1 MPRKYKINDKNKNQE
16 NAKGL
21 KSFVVSCFMICL
33 ALFLALVLAVQIF
46 VSAQKPIRNLSEF
59 KPGVVTKIY
68 SSDEKEVI
76 KTFTAFS
83 FERKSIDEIPDLM
96 KKAIIATEDKSFYK
110 HKGFDP
116 IGLIRSVFVNV
127 RSGRMAQ
134 GASTITQQLARILF
148 LSNERSID
156 RKLREFVIA
165 VRIEKTLTK
174 DQILEMYLNNIYL
187 GSGAYGVAG
196 AAKIYFNKTLNELTL
211 AETALIAGLPQ
222 APSVYSP
229 FNNPEKAIKRRNVV
243 LGRMYKMRFIKKDE
257 YLKAKEEELH
267 LNPTPAIYTLNKA
280 PYFVD
285 FVMKE
290 LDSLGFDENE
300 ISQGGYKITT
310 TLDYAAQRAAD
321 NAIRTNLSSWG
332 LMNNDNVQAA
342 LMSYSPI
349 SGKILAYVGGKD
361 YSKSQFDRAS
371 MAIRPPG
378 SSFKP
383 FVYAV
388 AIEKGMTPND
398 TIEDLPVK
406 VNGWTPK
413 NYGNT
418 YRGKMPMYAGLMVSS
433 NVMTVR
439 LIQDVGIRAVI
450 GLVRTLG
457 ITTPIEYDYTIAL
470 GSNGV
475 KLSEMVVAYGAF
487 ANGGYKV
494 TPYSVE
500 KIETSKG
507 KIIYKAPKTKVMKV
521 LDINTAAAVTAMLE
535 TVIKSGTGRA
545 ADIGKPAAGKT
556 GTTDDYKDAWFMGY
570 TPDIVT
576 GVWIGLDDN
585 SKKGTGMTGGTAPAK
600 IWKEVMSVAS
610 KPYGTTDFDYPK
622 VDINYAKL
630 PPKMNLNPTEYLD
643 KKDAENAK
651 TDEETDGET
660 SDDGSSAPKV
670 NLNKI
675 KPLNSNDV
683 FDESSKRNLNE
694 SLQPQNLQ

>member
-1 MPRKYKINDKNKNQE
+1 MPRKYKINEKNRNKKRTNKL
-16 NAKGL
+16 N
-21 KSFVVSCFMICL
+21 SFLSACFIVCIAM
-33 ALFLALVLAVQIF
+33 FLALYLAVEIF
-46 VSAQKPIRNLSEF
+46 IALQKPIKNLSEF

-68 SSDEKEVI
+68 SANEKEVI
-76 KTFTAFS
+76 KTFTAYS
-83 FERKSIDEIPDLM
+83 FERKDISEIPDLM
-96 KKAIIATEDKSFYK
+96 KKAVIATEDKSFYK

-116 IGLIRSVFVNV
+116 VGLARSVLVNIK
-127 RSGRMAQ
+127 SGRFAQ

-148 LSNERSID
+148 LSNERSLD

-165 VRIEKTLTK
+165 IRIEKTLPK
-174 DQILEMYLNNIYL
+174 DKILEMYLNNVYL

-196 AAKIYFNKTLNELTL
+196 AAKIYFNKNLDELTL

-229 FNNPEKAIKRRNVV
+229 FNNPDKAIKRRNKV
-243 LGRMYKMRFIKKDE
+243 LERMYKMRYIKKKQ
-257 YLKAKEEELH
+257 YLAAKEEKLT

-280 PYFVD
+280 PYFID
-285 FVMKE
+285 YVMKE
-290 LDSLGFDENE
+290 LDALGFDEKE

-310 TLDYAAQRAAD
+310 TLDYATQRAAD
-321 NAIRTNLSSWG
+321 NAINSNLAAWG
-332 LMNNDNVQAA
+332 HLKNDNVQAA
-342 LMSYSPI
+342 LMTYSPI

-361 YSKSQFDRAS
+361 YSKSQFDRVS

-398 TIEDLPVK
+398 EIEDMPVRI
-406 VNGWTPK
+406 NQWTPK

-439 LIQDVGIRAVI
+439 LIKEVGIRAVI
-450 GLVRTLG
+450 GFARTLG
-457 ITTPIEYDYTIAL
+457 ITTPMEYDYTIAL

-475 KLSEMVVAYGAF
+475 KLNEMTVAYGAF

-494 TPYSVE
+494 TPYAVE

-507 KIIYKAPKTKVMKV
+507 KVIYKAPKTKVMKV

-535 TVIKSGTGRA
+535 TVIKSGTGRS

-570 TPDIVT
+570 TPDLVT

-585 SKKGTGMTGGTAPAK
+585 SKRGTGMTGGTAPAK
-600 IWKEVMSVAS
+600 IWKEVMSVATA
-610 KPYGTTDFDYPK
+610 PYGITDFDYPK
-622 VDINYAKL
+622 VEINYEKL
-630 PPKMNLNPTEYLD
+630 PPKMNLNPTEYFD
-643 KKDAENAK
+643 KL
-651 TDEETDGET
+651 DEEASKQN
-660 SDDGSSAPKV
+660 SDNTPIEEAPKV
-670 NLNKI
+670 NLNKL
-675 KPLNSNDV
+675 KPLDTKDI
-683 FDESSKRNLNE
+683 FDSKSKENLDE
-694 SLQPQNLQ
+694 ELKPQYLE

>member
-1 MPRKYKINDKNKNQE
+1 MPRKYKIKDKEKE
-16 NAKGL
+16 NNL
-21 KSFVVSCFMICL
+21 KSMLISVASVCL

-46 VSAQKPIRNLSEF
+46 ISIQKPIKNLSAF

-68 SSDEKEVI
+68 ASDEKEVI

-83 FERKSIDEIPDLM
+83 FERKDISEIPDLM
-96 KKAIIATEDKSFYK
+96 KKAIIATEDKNFYK

-116 IGLIRSVFVNV
+116 FGLVRSIFVNIK
-127 RSGRMAQ
+127 SGRVAQ
-134 GASTITQQLARILF
+134 GASTITQQLARVLF
-148 LSNERSID
+148 LSNERSLD

-165 VRIEKTLTK
+165 VRIEKTLSK
-174 DQILEMYLNNIYL
+174 DEILGMYLNNVYL

-196 AAKIYFNKTLNELTL
+196 AAKIYFNKTLKELTL

-229 FNNPEKAIKRRNVV
+229 YNNPEKAIKRRNMV
-243 LGRMYKMRFIKKDE
+243 LGRMYKMRYIKKDE
-257 YLKAKEEELH
+257 YKKAKEEELH

-285 FVMKE
+285 YVLKE
-290 LDSLGFDENE
+290 LDSLGFDEKE

-310 TLDYAAQRAAD
+310 TLDYPTQRAAD
-321 NAIRTNLSSWG
+321 NAIRSNLAAWG
-332 LMNNDNVQAA
+332 LTNNPNVQAA
-342 LMSYSPI
+342 LITYSPI

-371 MAIRPPG
+371 MAVRPPG

-383 FVYAV
+383 FVYGV

-398 TIEDLPVK
+398 IIEDLPVRINK
-406 VNGWTPK
+406 WTPK

-439 LIQDVGIRAVI
+439 LIQEVGIRSVI
-450 GLVRTLG
+450 NFVRTLG
-457 ITTPIEYDYTIAL
+457 ISTPIEYDYTIAL

-494 TPYSVE
+494 SPYAVE
-500 KIETSKG
+500 KIETSRG
-507 KIIYKAPKTKVMKV
+507 KVIYKAPKTKVMKV
-521 LDINTAAAVTAMLE
+521 LDLNTAAAVTAMLE

-570 TPDIVT
+570 TPDLVT

-585 SKKGTGMTGGTAPAK
+585 SKKGTGLTGGTAPAR
-600 IWKEVMSVAS
+600 IWKEVMKVATE
-610 KPYGTTDFDYPK
+610 PYGTTNFDYPK
-622 VDINYAKL
+622 VEINYSKL

-643 KKDAENAK
+643 KKDAKEAGEDIEENY
-651 TDEETDGET
+651 EEP
-660 SDDGSSAPKV
+660 SSVSAPKV
-670 NLNKI
+670 NLNRLNI
-675 KPLNSNDV
+675 NHSDINEPLKP
-683 FDESSKRNLNE
+683 ET
-694 SLQPQNLQ
+694 LQ

>member
-1 MPRKYKINDKNKNQE
+1 MPRKYKIKDKKQVS
-16 NAKGL
+16 AVQ
-21 KSFVVSCFMICL
+21 SFVVSCL
-33 ALFLALVLAVQIF
+33 SVGVALFLALVLAIQIF
-46 VSAQKPIRNLSEF
+46 ISVQKPIKNLSDF

-68 SSDEKEVI
+68 ASDEKEVI

-83 FERKSIDEIPDLM
+83 FERKKIDEIPDLM
-96 KKAIIATEDKSFYK
+96 KKAVIATEDKNFYK

-116 IGLIRSVFVNV
+116 AGLTRSVFVNIKA
-127 RSGRMAQ
+127 GRAAQ

-156 RKLREFVIA
+156 RKIREFVIA

-196 AAKIYFNKTLNELTL
+196 ASKIYFNKTLDELTL

-229 FNNPEKAIKRRNVV
+229 FNNPEKALKRRDTV
-243 LGRMYKMRFIKKDE
+243 LGRMYKMRFITKDE
-257 YLKAKEEELH
+257 YKKAKEEKLH

-285 FVMKE
+285 YVMKE
-290 LDSLGFDENE
+290 LDALGFDEKE

-310 TLDYAAQRAAD
+310 TLDYATQRTAD
-321 NAIRTNLSSWG
+321 NAIRSNLSSFG
-332 LMNNDNVQAA
+332 LLNNDNVQAA
-342 LMSYSPI
+342 LISYSPI
-349 SGKILAYVGGKD
+349 TGKILAYVGGKD
-361 YSKSQFDRAS
+361 YSKSQFDRAT
-371 MAIRPPG
+371 MAIRPSG

-398 TIEDLPVK
+398 EIEDLPVRI
-406 VNGWTPK
+406 NNWTPK

-439 LIQDVGIRAVI
+439 LIKEVGIRSVI
-450 GLVRTLG
+450 NFVRTLG
-457 ITTPIEYDYTIAL
+457 ITTPLENDYTIAL

-475 KLSEMVVAYGAF
+475 KLSEMTVAYGAF

-494 TPYSVE
+494 TPYAVE

-507 KIIYKAPKTKVMKV
+507 KVIYKAPKTRVMKV
-521 LDINTAAAVTAMLE
+521 IDINTAAAVTAMLE

-556 GTTDDYKDAWFMGY
+556 GTTNDYKDAWFMGY
-570 TPDIVT
+570 TPDVVT

-585 SKKGTGMTGGTAPAK
+585 KKRGTGITGGSAPAR
-600 IWKEVMSVAS
+600 IWKEVMTVATA
-610 KPYGTTDFDYPK
+610 PYGNTDFDYPP
-622 VDINYAKL
+622 VEINDSKL
-630 PPKMNLNPTEYLD
+630 PPKMSLNPTEYLD
-643 KKDAENAK
+643 KKSSEEDNDNNAETPAS
-651 TDEETDGET
+651 EELLPPP
-660 SDDGSSAPKV
+660 SSVSAPKV

-675 KPLNSNDV
+675 KPDNSDNKP
-683 FDESSKRNLNE
+683 EK
-694 SLQPQNLQ
+694 PIIP